1 MNESFAIIW
10 IMRGASGIFLL
21 ASWKSAGFSLFLWLG
36 LILIVFFLFHCIKA
50 LLLGIKEQ
58 GLSLLHLGDSR
69 RPEDEV
75 CRLRHRRHA
84 YRHRDPDVYTIN
96 CPPVLQS
103 STLRHHGTQDLTRIH
118 QNITNF
124 HQTRSSDITSHD
136 NQTSE
141 RPTSSPPIIQPD
153 MNYILP
159 NTPSSEP
166 EPPPYSSLYS
176 EEPPAY
182 ESLYNTKDTKI
193 SPV

>member
-1 MNESFAIIW
+1 MTYIN
-10 IMRGASGIFLL
+10 
-21 ASWKSAGFSLFLWLG
+21 FS
-36 LILIVFFLFHCIKA
+36 
-50 LLLGIKEQ
+50 
-58 GLSLLHLGDSR
+58 LSLLHLGDSR
-69 RPEDEV
+69 RPDEEV
-75 CRLRHRRHA
+75 SRLRHRRHA

-103 STLRHHGTQDLTRIH
+103 STLRHHDPANT
-118 QNITNF
+118 
-124 HQTRSSDITSHD
+124 D

-141 RPTSSPPIIQPD
+141 RPTSSPPD

-182 ESLYNTKDTKI
+182 DSLYNNKENINKI
-193 SPV
+193 PPV